1 MMQYSCRW
9 AVLMAFAFALA
20 SLGCAGGAWESALR
34 EDTPAAY
41 YRYMRDHPDGDHAA
55 AAQERIDFHKVK
67 RNLTLVNYRWFEAK
81 YPHSVLLDDLRP
93 DIEPKAFEGARA
105 AGSAEAYRDFV
116 VEFPNGSHA
125 SRAEAN
131 AIFLESDGFGGDVQK
146 LARFAADHPESD
158 FAAEAVRSA
167 EASKLHA
174 STRIRRIALEVRID
188 SKSPEPRRLTVL
200 FTDAARKAFDGS
212 GIELLVV
219 PAGKRAVDVH
229 TLTIEHREVP
239 VSAEMAGGEMSR
251 SGWMAQTRLTI
262 RPPERESDPIFRR
275 TFELRVE
282 EHEHVDGRS
291 ILFGK
296 SGPVYWSSFF
306 VPVAKW
312 ASNAT
317 VRPPVA
323 LEGEEQVVAVDAAG
337 DRAVVLYEDGRFD
350 LVELSDPTRPVV
362 LATYR
367 RPRDFKKYSDV
378 RIVGARIAIFGEDG
392 IELVEFTDEGPVAVV
407 SRDRGDVGSVLALT
421 PYRGGYVVATAT
433 GLYWLPSDRDRPERL
448 MRRVIHGV
456 DVVGNDLLLTDGETV
471 FVTNV
476 DLIRQKR
483 VKAQLKLGKTFG
495 PGRVRAEGRRAVVI
509 GKDGILAIDLRD
521 AAKPKVTAKIHS
533 QYVGNVLDA
542 THVGH
547 RIFLIGDHGLL
558 VMDPNARTV
567 TETVDLQPRA
577 RVATMGRHVVAVG
590 DAKMQVMDATP
601 WLATGVAK
609 PARTKR

>member
-1 MMQYSCRW
+1 
-9 AVLMAFAFALA
+9 
-20 SLGCAGGAWESALR
+20 
-34 EDTPAAY
+34 
-41 YRYMRDHPDGDHAA
+41 
-55 AAQERIDFHKVK
+55 
-67 RNLTLVNYRWFEAK
+67 
-81 YPHSVLLDDLRP
+81 
-93 DIEPKAFEGARA
+93 
-105 AGSAEAYRDFV
+105 
-116 VEFPNGSHA
+116 
-125 SRAEAN
+125 
-131 AIFLESDGFGGDVQK
+131 
-146 LARFAADHPESD
+146 
-158 FAAEAVRSA
+158 
-167 EASKLHA
+167 
-174 STRIRRIALEVRID
+174 
-188 SKSPEPRRLTVL
+188 
-200 FTDAARKAFDGS
+200 
-212 GIELLVV
+212 
-219 PAGKRAVDVH
+219 
-229 TLTIEHREVP
+229 
-239 VSAEMAGGEMSR
+239 
-251 SGWMAQTRLTI
+251 MAQTRLTI
-262 RPPERESDPIFRR
+262 RPPDRDSDPIFRR

-323 LEGEEQVVAVDAAG
+323 LQGEEEVVAVDAAG

-367 RPRDFKKYSDV
+367 RPRDFKKYNDV
-378 RIVGARIAIFGEDG
+378 RIVGSRIAIFGEDG
-392 IELVEFTDEGPVAVV
+392 IELVEFTDDGPVAVI

-421 PYRGGYVVATAT
+421 PYRTGYVVATVT
-433 GLYWLPSDRDRPERL
+433 GLYWLPSERDRPERL
-448 MRRVIHGV
+448 MRRVVLGV
-456 DVVGNDLLLTDGETV
+456 DVVGDDLLLADGEAV
-471 FVTNV
+471 FVTNL

-483 VKAQLKLGKTFG
+483 VKAQLRLGKTFG
-495 PGRVRAEGRRAVVI
+495 PARVRAEGRRAVVI

-521 AAKPKVTAKIHS
+521 ASKPKVTAKIHS

-547 RIFLIGDHGLL
+547 RIFLIGNQGLL

-577 RVATMGRHVVAVG
+577 RIATMGRHVVAVG
-590 DAKMQVMDATP
+590 DAKLQVMDATP

-609 PARTKR
+609 PARTGR

>member
-1 MMQYSCRW
+1 MMQYFCRW
-9 AVLMAFAFALA
+9 AVLVAWAAVLA
-20 SLGCAGGAWESALR
+20 SIGCAGGAWESALR

-41 YRYMRDHPDGDHAA
+41 YRYMRDNPDGDHAG

-67 RNLTLVNYRWFEAK
+67 RNLTLVNYRWFETK

-93 DIEPKAFEGARA
+93 AIEPKAFEGARA
-105 AGSAEAYRDFV
+105 VGTAEAYRDFA
-116 VEFPNGSHA
+116 VEFPHGEYA
-125 SRAEAN
+125 ARAEAN
-131 AIFLESDGFGGDVQK
+131 AMFLDSDGFGGDVQA
-146 LARFAADHPESD
+146 LERFAAQHPESD
-158 FAAEAVRSA
+158 FSAEAIRSA
-167 EASKLHA
+167 EAAKLRA
-174 STRIRRIALEVRID
+174 SSRIQRLALEVRID
-188 SKSPEPRRLTVL
+188 SKSPEPRRLTLL

-212 GIELLVV
+212 GIELMIV
-219 PAGKRAVDVH
+219 PAGKRAVDMH

-239 VSAEMAGGEMSR
+239 VSAEMAGREMSR

-262 RPPERESDPIFRR
+262 SPPDRESDPIFRR
-275 TFELRVE
+275 TFDLRVDE
-282 EHEHVDGRS
+282 DEHVDGRS
-291 ILFGK
+291 VLFGK

-323 LEGEEQVVAVDAAG
+323 LNGEEEVVAVDAAG

-350 LVELSDPTRPVV
+350 LLELSDPLEPKV

-392 IELVEFTDEGPVAVV
+392 IELIEFTDEGPVAVV

-421 PYRGGYVVATAT
+421 PYRGGFVVATAT

-448 MRRVIHGV
+448 MRRVIRGV
-456 DVVGNDLLLTDGETV
+456 DVVGDDLLLTDGETV

-476 DLIRQKR
+476 ELIKQKR

-495 PGRVRAEGRRAVVI
+495 PERVRAEGHRAVVI

-521 AAKPKVTAKIHS
+521 ASKPKVTAKIHN

-590 DAKMQVMDATP
+590 DAKLQVMDATP
-601 WLATGVAK
+601 WLGATATR
-609 PARTKR
+609 PARSKR